1 MRLVNNKTPVR
12 AANIKA
18 VAPLI
23 ASVKYNTATMTA
35 DRALAVR
42 SVLLIFDFIVVRGLC
57 LLKYRDMYVG
67 FLLYMLFYLLIVVGL
82 PICRP

>member
-12 AANIKA
+12 APNIKA

-23 ASVKYNTATMTA
+23 AWVKYKMATITA
-35 DRALAVR
+35 DRALAIL

-57 LLKYRDMYVG
+57 LVKYRGMYVG
-67 FLLYMLFYLLIVVGL
+67 FLLYMLYYLLIVVGL
-82 PICRP
+82 PIYRP